1 MTDQRFEEFL
11 SLSMNNFGAEFTV
24 PDKSMFETHVFSER
38 SEKRML
44 RLIRRQ
50 KFFFFP
56 TVHASPRRM
65 TATMLTLIILI
76 SAATLTVSAA
86 VEMIEGF
93 LVDEYEDH
101 SDVQLV
107 DCEGAPETIEEVY
120 EIDVPEGFEV
130 VDQLELNE
138 QSFLSFTEY
147 HKDDLFFSFSQITK
161 SKYDY
166 RVNTEDNEMIPV
178 VINGLQ
184 GYEVNFNVN
193 DVLISW
199 IDTDYAFMISGNIGK
214 SELIN
219 IAESVHKVE

>member
-24 PDKSMFETHVFSER
+24 PDKSMFETHVFSEK

-44 RLIRRQ
+44 RLIRHQ
-50 KFFFFP
+50 KFLFFP

-65 TATMLTLIILI
+65 AATMLTLIILI

-93 LVDEYEDH
+93 IVDEYEDH

-120 EIDVPEGFEV
+120 EIDVPEGFDV
-130 VDQLELNE
+130 VDRSEL
-138 QSFLSFTEY
+138 SDYSSIYMVEY
-147 HKDDLFFSFSQITK
+147 KKNDCYIIFRQIVK
-161 SKYDY
+161 SKYDLS
-166 RVNTEDNEMIPV
+166 VNTEWNNMEPISVNNYD
-178 VINGLQ
+178 
-184 GYEVNFNVN
+184 GYFLNVAKGTYS
-193 DVLISW
+193 LSW
-199 IDTDYAFMISGNIGK
+199 IEREYAFTIDGNIGK

>member
-65 TATMLTLIILI
+65 AATMLTLIILI

-120 EIDVPEGFEV
+120 EIDVPEGFEIV
-130 VDQLELNE
+130 SRSEVSEF
-138 QSFLSFTEY
+138 SPWVFTEY
-147 HKDDLFFSFSQITK
+147 RNKDYYIFFSQYTK
-161 SKYDY
+161 NRYNGS
-166 RVNTEDNEMIPV
+166 VNTEGYDMNPFE
-178 VINGLQ
+178 INGHY
-184 GYEVNFNVN
+184 GFFINYNNVDCNITWN
-193 DVLISW
+193 DLEYVFSV
-199 IDTDYAFMISGNIGK
+199 DGNIGK

>member
-56 TVHASPRRM
+56 TVYASPRRM
-65 TATMLTLIILI
+65 AATMFTLIILI

-107 DCEGAPETIEEVY
+107 DCQGAPETIEEVY

-130 VDQLELNE
+130 VDRSEL
-138 QSFLSFTEY
+138 SDYSSLYMVEY
-147 HKDDLFFSFSQITK
+147 KKNDCYIIFRQIVK
-161 SKYDY
+161 SKYDLS
-166 RVNTEDNEMIPV
+166 VNTEWNNMEPISVNNYD
-178 VINGLQ
+178 
-184 GYEVNFNVN
+184 GYFLNVTKGTYS
-193 DVLISW
+193 LSW
-199 IDTDYAFMISGNIGK
+199 IEREYAFTIDGNIGK